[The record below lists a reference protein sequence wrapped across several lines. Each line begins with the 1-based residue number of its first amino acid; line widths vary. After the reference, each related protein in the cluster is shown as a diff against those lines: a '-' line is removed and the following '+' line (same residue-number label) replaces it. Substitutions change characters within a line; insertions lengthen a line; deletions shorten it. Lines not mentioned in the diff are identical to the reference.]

1 MSSKRLRDE
10 DIESFLAIPSGSED
24 CEDFSEAGSDEDMEK
39 IRSAVSFFSESLSDV
54 EPLLSPQRHHSLSPA
69 NVPLASEQ
77 QSSNPQP
84 STSGETSPKC
94 SGAKRQIRI
103 TRRSS
108 TSVNT
113 AFANKTK
120 NSAHVIKRKKRKF
133 IWKKKTFQSTNPQF
147 TGNSNLQPPITEF
160 ETPLQYFSWFFDDEL
175 LGHIVEEMQKL
186 SIQKN
191 SSKPFK
197 ITVVILKKFLGV
209 CLIMS
214 LAPLPNIRMYWAPEL
229 GIPLI
234 METMPLNHFKKICQF
249 LHFNDN
255 TTQPT
260 SGTPGY
266 DRLHKIRPVLET
278 LKKKNAKVLVKERH
292 YLLTSKCA
300 RQKLPIFCANT
311 FQISLINGGINC
323 WFFATIVAL
332 LMTLKFIQE
341 WRTIQNLGI
350 QMSRIWERVQI
361 SSCA

>member
-24 CEDFSEAGSDEDMEK
+24 GEDFSEAGSDEDMEK

-133 IWKKKTFQSTNPQF
+133 IWKKKLFNQQILSLLEIQTYSRRLQNLKLRYNIFHGFLMTNYW
-147 TGNSNLQPPITEF
+147 GILWKKCKNL
-160 ETPLQYFSWFFDDEL
+160 
-175 LGHIVEEMQKL
+175 V
-186 SIQKN
+186 
-191 SSKPFK
+191 
-197 ITVVILKKFLGV
+197 
-209 CLIMS
+209 
-214 LAPLPNIRMYWAPEL
+214 
-229 GIPLI
+229 
-234 METMPLNHFKKICQF
+234 FKKILQSHSK
-249 LHFNDN
+249 L
-255 TTQPT
+255 Q
-260 SGTPGY
+260 
-266 DRLHKIRPVLET
+266 
-278 LKKKNAKVLVKERH
+278 
-292 YLLTSKCA
+292 LL
-300 RQKLPIFCANT
+300 N
-311 FQISLINGGINC
+311 
-323 WFFATIVAL
+323 
-332 LMTLKFIQE
+332 
-341 WRTIQNLGI
+341 
-350 QMSRIWERVQI
+350 
-361 SSCA
+361 